1 MVRLSTAQSRKALG
15 ICCVY
20 VVVTVVGLVLWQYS
34 VAYAVFY
41 AVFSGI
47 WVLLA
52 AYIGLT
58 LAEDLDFEPLP
69 LVTNL
74 KDVKKVG
81 KWIGFTVIA
90 FLLIF
95 GAYKGISMAAHHIST
110 NILGETF
117 PSESFF
123 ETHYPGAS
131 PFAAFFLIFASAGI
145 MGEVFFRLFALNL
158 IWKLTKNA
166 GIAIVVSSV
175 IFSIYF
181 LTPLNPKNEIMWGFP
196 FYHLVVNTFAGIF
209 LGYAYKKLGFESV
222 VVVRTLMTFFG

>member
-1 MVRLSTAQSRKALG
+1 MVQLSTAQLRKVLG
-15 ICCVY
+15 IYCVY
-20 VVVTVVGLVLWQYS
+20 VIVTAVGLALWQYS
-34 VAYAVFY
+34 VVYAVFY

-74 KDVKKVG
+74 KDVRKVG
-81 KWIGFTVIA
+81 KWIGFTAIA

-95 GAYKGISMAAHHIST
+95 GAYEGISMTAHHIST
-110 NILGETF
+110 NILRETF
-117 PSESFF
+117 PSEYFF
-123 ETHYPGAS
+123 ETHYPSAS

-145 MGEVFFRLFALNL
+145 AGEVFFRLFALNV

-166 GIAIVVSSV
+166 GIAIVVSSI

-181 LTPLNPKNEIMWGFP
+181 LTPLNSKNEIIWGFP
-196 FYHLVVNTFAGIF
+196 FYHLVINTFAGIF

-222 VVVRTLMTFFG
+222 VVIRTLMTFFG